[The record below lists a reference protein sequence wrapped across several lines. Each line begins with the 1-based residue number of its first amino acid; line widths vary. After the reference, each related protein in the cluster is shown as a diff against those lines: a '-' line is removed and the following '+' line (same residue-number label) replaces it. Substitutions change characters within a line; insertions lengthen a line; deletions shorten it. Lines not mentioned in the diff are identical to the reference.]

1 MRQTIEPILDLLD
14 EGLRL
19 YRRSF
24 APLLLLASL
33 AALPLGALAAAFFL
47 AADWL
52 SGGVGGLLVL
62 LVTILGLPL
71 SLYVMGALSRAA
83 LMAAA
88 GQRVNVRRA
97 LAIGPLRA
105 LGMGCYGTLFSI
117 VATVAVST
125 VSTACLCVAYIA
137 VAAVIGGAVALSAAG
152 GAAAG
157 AGAIFFVVVGVAV
170 FLLIYAASLVLNG
183 AIYGSVIYALQ
194 PLVQERARFGASV
207 RRSIDLLFYRFGHNL
222 LAFLCASLVFGAG
235 ALAATIAIGAL
246 IPLPTLFLLGTE
258 SNVARAI
265 TAAVWVAGVSAAIP
279 LLPIWMALL
288 YRRRAAAREGEEL
301 AARIAA
307 LRGSPAG
314 QG

>member
-33 AALPLGALAAAFFL
+33 AALPLGATAAAFFL

-52 SGGVGGLLVL
+52 ADGLGALLLGAVL
-62 LVTILGLPL
+62 ILGLPL
-71 SLYVMGALSRAA
+71 TFYVMGALSRAA
-83 LMAAA
+83 LMAAD
-88 GQRVNVRRA
+88 GQPVNLRRA

-105 LGMGCYGTLFSI
+105 LGMGCYGVLFSI
-117 VATVAVST
+117 VASVAVST
-125 VSTACLCVAYIA
+125 VSTACLCIAYLGA
-137 VAAVIGGAVALSAAG
+137 AAVIGGALALGSAGGAAG
-152 GAAAG
+152 GAAAV
-157 AGAIFFVVVGVAV
+157 FFVALGVIV
-170 FLLIYAASLVLNG
+170 FLVIYGASLVLNG
-183 AIYGSVIYALQ
+183 AIYGSVVYALQ
-194 PLVQERARFGASV
+194 PLIHEGGRLGAGI
-207 RRSIDLLFYRFGHNL
+207 RRSIDLLQFRFGANL
-222 LAFLCASLVFGAG
+222 LAFICASLVFSAA

-246 IPLPTLFLLGTE
+246 IPLPALFLLGTE

-265 TAAVWVAGVSAAIP
+265 TAAAWVTGLSAAVP

-288 YRRRAAAREGEEL
+288 YRRRVAAREGEDL

-307 LRGSPAG
+307 LRPAEST
-314 QG
+314 